1 MAGEVTLPPDF
12 ELQMQTL
19 LGTDYSSYKQS
30 LAKPPSTS
38 IRLNPHKPI
47 TVPGESVPWSRYGYY
62 LPDRPAFT
70 LDPQFHAGAYYVQ
83 EASSMFLE
91 QVIRQAGLTEKPL
104 RVLDLCA
111 APGGKSTHLL
121 SLLHPDSLIISN
133 ETIRGRTTILTENIV
148 KWGHANVLVTH
159 NDPKDFGVLKGFF
172 DIIVVDAPCSGEGL
186 FRKDESA
193 RSEWSLNHVL
203 LCSRRQQRII
213 DDVLPALKQ
222 DGLLI
227 YSTCTHNRSEN
238 EEVIERL
245 METGEAEPVALKIQK
260 SWNVEVST
268 GNIAGYRFYP
278 HRVRGEGF
286 FLAVLRKSQ
295 LQKELLIKPK
305 NQFTLLKKEQRER
318 ISHWLKDHERF
329 SLFLHN
335 NIIRAIPAER
345 LNEIQFLRQHLTVLQ
360 AGTAL
365 ATASHNKLVPEHA
378 AALSIWLNKP
388 SFPCIDLSQQEALAY
403 LRKENLNLSALGRGF
418 ALVSYNNIP
427 LGWVN
432 ILPNRINNLYP
443 APWRIRMK
451 P

>member
-1 MAGEVTLPPDF
+1 MADNVTLSPDF
-12 ELQMQTL
+12 EVQMKAL
-19 LGTDYSSYKQS
+19 LGSGYTHYKQS
-30 LAKPPSTS
+30 LSLPAGTS
-38 IRLNPHKPI
+38 IRINPHKP
-47 TVPGESVPWSRYGYY
+47 VALQGEPVPWSTYGYY
-62 LPDRPAFT
+62 LAERPVFT

-91 QVIRQAGLTEKPL
+91 QVIRQTGLTEKPL
-104 RVLDLCA
+104 RILDLCA

-121 SLLHPDSLIISN
+121 SLLHPDSLLIAN
-133 ETIRGRTTILTENIV
+133 ETIRGRAAILTENIV

-193 RSEWSLNHVL
+193 RSEWSLNHVQ

-245 METGEAEPVALKIQK
+245 IESREAEPVALKIQK
-260 SWNVEVST
+260 PWNVEVST

-286 FLAVLRKSQ
+286 FLAVVRKSG
-295 LQKELLIKPK
+295 LQKGLLIKPK

-329 SLFLHN
+329 SFFLHN
-335 NIIRAIPAER
+335 NIIKAIPAER
-345 LNEIQFLRQHLTVLQ
+345 LNEIQFLNQHLTVLQ

-365 ATASHNKLVPEHA
+365 ATSHNKLVPEHA

-403 LRKENLNLSALGRGF
+403 LRKENFNLTALGRDF

-443 APWRIRMK
+443 SAWRIRMK
-451 P
+451 L